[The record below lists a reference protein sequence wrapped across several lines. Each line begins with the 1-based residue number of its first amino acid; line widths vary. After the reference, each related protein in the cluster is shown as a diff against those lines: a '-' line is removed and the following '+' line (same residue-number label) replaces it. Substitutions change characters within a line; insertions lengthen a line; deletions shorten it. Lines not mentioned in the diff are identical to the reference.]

1 MCNRV
6 GPWFAEA
13 VLNIVPSPRTIL
25 PVVRVRMLTAVFT
38 WKQAVL
44 LVDSA
49 VADGGKREV
58 SKIECNL

>member
-1 MCNRV
+1 MCNSV

-13 VLNIVPSPRTIL
+13 VLNIVLSLRTSL

-49 VADGGKREV
+49 VADSGKREV
-58 SKIECNL
+58 RK

>member
-1 MCNRV
+1 MCKSV

-13 VLNIVPSPRTIL
+13 VLNIVLGPRTIL

-38 WKQAVL
+38 RKQAVL

-49 VADGGKREV
+49 VADGGKWELR
-58 SKIECNL
+58 K